1 MVNISNGS
9 IPVLSLSV
17 ITLLINYQHKNMA
30 TFTATIT
37 YTCTIEV
44 DCPDS
49 KLKYFL
55 EDDSRELTDYAELT
69 FVPLPKNVT
78 VSLDGVDI
86 EVSDIGSIEKSNG
99 NCYEW
104 YDEKLTKI

>member
-1 MVNISNGS
+1 
-9 IPVLSLSV
+9 
-17 ITLLINYQHKNMA
+17 MA

-37 YTCTIEV
+37 YICTIEV

-49 KLKYFL
+49 KLKYYL
-55 EDDSRELTDYAELT
+55 ENDSTELTDLAEST
-69 FVPLPKNVT
+69 FIPLPKNVN
-78 VSLDGVDI
+78 VMLDGVDI

-104 YDEKLTKI
+104 DDEKLTKI